1 MILKAKK
8 KDLGSIV
15 KIHLN
20 VLSQTFNSRIGDK
33 FLYNL
38 YDILLRNPDVAR
50 IWVVKKN
57 DKVAGFI
64 SVCQDFKKVGKT
76 INKNTKRKYILLLL
90 KFLLLNPGEIISF
103 SKRLVFSRFINNNF
117 SEPYSTIL
125 TLGVHRKYQGVGLG
139 SLLVKKS
146 KSYFKKRGVKFLYVD
161 TERNNLNAI
170 LFYKKMG
177 FRPIK
182 EFLGNL
188 ILRTKIN
195 V

>member
-90 KFLLLNPGEIISF
+90 KFL
-103 SKRLVFSRFINNNF
+103 
-117 SEPYSTIL
+117 
-125 TLGVHRKYQGVGLG
+125 
-139 SLLVKKS
+139 
-146 KSYFKKRGVKFLYVD
+146 YVD

-188 ILRTKIN
+188 ILGTKIN